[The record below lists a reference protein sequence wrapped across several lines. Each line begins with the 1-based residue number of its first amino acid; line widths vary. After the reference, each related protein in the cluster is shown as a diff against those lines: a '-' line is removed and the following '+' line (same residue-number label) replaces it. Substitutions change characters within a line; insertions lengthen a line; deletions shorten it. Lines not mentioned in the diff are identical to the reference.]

1 MQAAGSVE
9 QNRSGS
15 AVVQAL
21 NWARC
26 QPGILL
32 LGALALAALV
42 TKPGAKSEM
51 PAGRR
56 LETEADLVDGE
67 DPLFI

>member
-1 MQAAGSVE
+1 MQAAGSV
-9 QNRSGS
+9 QQSHAGS

-26 QPGILL
+26 HPGILL
-32 LGALALAALV
+32 LGSLALAALV
-42 TKPGAKSEM
+42 TKPDAKSGM
-51 PAGRR
+51 AAARR
-56 LETEADLVDGE
+56 PETEADIVDGD

>member
-1 MQAAGSVE
+1 MQAAGSV
-9 QNRSGS
+9 QQSHAGS
-15 AVVQAL
+15 TVVQAL

-26 QPGILL
+26 HPGILL
-32 LGALALAALV
+32 LGSLALAALV

-56 LETEADLVDGE
+56 PETEADLVEGE